1 MITITEIRSALA
13 DIEASLEDQRQT
25 APVPGLEHYIECLA
39 MAAEL
44 LTEKEPLDVKR
55 FKATCSCGA
64 TVFSVEKY
72 CPECGR
78 ELRWR
83 A

>member
-1 MITITEIRSALA
+1 MKTITEIRSALA
-13 DIEASLEDQRQT
+13 DIETSLEEQRQT
-25 APVPGLEHYIECLA
+25 EPAPGLEHYIECLA
-39 MAAEL
+39 MASAML
-44 LTEKEPLDVKR
+44 SEKEPLDVKR
-55 FKATCSCGA
+55 FKDKCSCGA